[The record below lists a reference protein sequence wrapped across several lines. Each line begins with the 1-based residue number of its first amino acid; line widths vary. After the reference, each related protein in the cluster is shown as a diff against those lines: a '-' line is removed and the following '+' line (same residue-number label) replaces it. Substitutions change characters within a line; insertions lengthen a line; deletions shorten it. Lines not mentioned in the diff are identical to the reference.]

1 MGKHTGTRP
10 SSDETICLAVLL
22 FSAAMLKIS
31 TVVILLVAAC
41 VLRGS
46 PVALDTSECL
56 QGPKYWCQSWET
68 AKKCGLVELCKI
80 EWQAEGK
87 DIKEIVEKPKPVQPV
102 KVNDAAPVNVTLYF
116 ESLCPGCRNFIA
128 TQMFPTYLKLAQS
141 GILNIELVPYGN
153 AHERKYHGKWVY
165 ICQHGAAE
173 CLGNMIETCAI
184 HKIKE
189 TALWMPF
196 IHCLEHNGPTEA
208 NAKHCA
214 ALQKWDY
221 DELKDCIHGEEGNA
235 LMHQNALKTQGL
247 KPSHTYVPWLTMN
260 GKHTDEIEN
269 GLMDD
274 MLSYVCNA
282 YTGTKP
288 AECSKRIKAERS
300 CFK

>member
-1 MGKHTGTRP
+1 MKV
-10 SSDETICLAVLL
+10 LA
-22 FSAAMLKIS
+22 I
-31 TVVILLVAAC
+31 ILVALCA
-41 VLRGS
+41 VRAS
-46 PVALDTSECL
+46 PVAPDTSACL
-56 QGPKYWCQSWET
+56 QGPKYWCKSLET
-68 AKKCGLVELCKI
+68 AKECGLVELCKL
-80 EWQAEGK
+80 EWHAEGK
-87 DIKEIVEKPKPVQPV
+87 DIKEKVLEPKSTKSV
-102 KVNDAAPVNVTLYF
+102 KVNDAPPVNVTLYF

-128 TQMFPTYLKLAQS
+128 TQLYPTYLKLAQT
-141 GILNIELVPYGN
+141 GILNVKLVPYGN
-153 AHERKYHGKWVY
+153 ANERKYHGKWVY

-189 TALWMPF
+189 TAIWMPF

-221 DELKDCIHGEEGNA
+221 DELKDCIHGEEGNS
-235 LMHQNALKTQGL
+235 LMHANAVLTDSL

-260 GKHTDEIEN
+260 GKHTDEIED

-274 MLSYVCNA
+274 MLKYVCNA

-288 AECSKRIKAERS
+288 AECSKVEKAQRS